1 MIFNNQAIT
10 NTLSSGD
17 GCSKEPNY
25 RDGYEAGR
33 IQGIEDQSYGKETMM
48 GIMILRTSA
57 EISREVRYI

>member
-1 MIFNNQAIT
+1 MIFYNQAIT
-10 NTLSSGD
+10 NTLTSND
-17 GCSKEPNY
+17 GCSSNQTE
-25 RDGYEAGR
+25 DGDEVGR